1 MLVPSHRDLLQAGR
15 VQRGIMSAVPK
26 TPGYEFFAYYQPVY
40 QVGGDYYDFVQLP
53 HGRLGIAVGD
63 VAGKGVPAAMLMAQ
77 FASETRHH
85 IRMASAPETAA
96 TDLNG
101 QLHDYD
107 MDEVFITLCLGV
119 LEFGTRRFTYCSA
132 GHPIPLIR
140 RANGRIEEQ
149 GVDDTGYPLGI
160 AADAVYRPVSLDL
173 EPGDA
178 ILIYSDG
185 VTDAQGGCG
194 QRYDSTEHPRLRD
207 RLSRA
212 GDSPK
217 AIGQSIIRDIEDFAA
232 GHAQFDDITLICFG
246 PV

>member
-1 MLVPSHRDLLQAGR
+1 MLVPSHSDLLQAGR

-40 QVGGDYYDFVQLP
+40 QVGGDYYDFVNLP
-53 HGRLGIAVGD
+53 HDRLGIIVGD
-63 VAGKGVPAAMLMAQ
+63 VAGKGLPAAMMMAQ

-85 IRMASAPETAA
+85 IRMASTPETAA

-107 MDEVFITLCLGV
+107 IEEVFITLCLGV
-119 LEFGTRRFTYCSA
+119 LDFRTRQFTYCSA
-132 GHPIPLIR
+132 GHPLPLIR
-140 RANGRIEEQ
+140 RANGQIEEQ

-160 AADAVYRPVSLDL
+160 DADAVYRQVILDL
-173 EPGDA
+173 EPGDV
-178 ILIYSDG
+178 IMMYSDG
-185 VTDAQGGCG
+185 VTDAQSRCG

-212 GDSPK
+212 GNSPK
-217 AIGQSIIRDIEDFAA
+217 AIGQSIIRDLEDFSA
-232 GHAQFDDITLICFG
+232 GHDQFDDITLISFG